1 MYSRSGEARF
11 MQASALLP
19 PALRRIV
26 QNLPA
31 AVTEGAEELR
41 LRVGRPLT
49 ITLPGG
55 EMSVTGER
63 AVTAEEV
70 LLVLEIASRG
80 SIHTALEQV
89 KHGFLTVS
97 GGHRIGVCGS
107 GVLKE
112 GRVQNLRN
120 ISSVNIRIA
129 KEARGAAGQVLGE
142 LKENGALMSTLIL
155 SPPGCGKTTLLRDLV
170 RCISDG
176 EGTQPMRVGLVD
188 ERGEIAAMENG
199 LPQMDVGRRTDVL
212 EGCPRE
218 EALMMLLRGMNPQVL
233 AVDEIT
239 AEADAGALS
248 AAAGCGVILLATAHS
263 TKVTDLF
270 ERQNCGR
277 LLERGVF
284 RRAVYIAYTQG
295 KRSYLVERLD
305 EEGRP
310 C

>member
-1 MYSRSGEARF
+1 MSSQSGEARF
-11 MQASALLP
+11 QQAAALLP

-31 AVTEGAEELR
+31 TVQEGAEELR
-41 LRVGRPLT
+41 LRVGRPLAV
-49 ITLPGG
+49 TLPGG
-55 EMSVTGER
+55 EMSVTGEKT
-63 AVTAEEV
+63 VTAEEV

-89 KHGFLTVS
+89 RHGFLTVA

-107 GVLKE
+107 GVLRE
-112 GRVQNLRN
+112 GRVQNLKN

-129 KEARGAAGQVLGE
+129 KEVRGAARQVLE
-142 LKENGALMSTLIL
+142 NLKENGELMSTLIL

-176 EGTQPMRVGLVD
+176 EGTEPMRVGLVD

-248 AAAGCGVILLATAHS
+248 AAAGCGVILLATTHS
-263 TKVTDLF
+263 TKVSELF
-270 ERQNCGR
+270 DRQSCGR

-284 RRAVYIAYTQG
+284 RRAVYITFNRG
-295 KRSYLVERLD
+295 KRNYIVEKLD
-305 EEGRP
+305 EEGKP